1 MEWYTSCHLKAWQKT
16 IQQVAQNVKLCLQQ
30 YNTHIH
36 KLYVQLQAAGDVF
49 PVCTVRLWSSLE
61 RKH

>member
-36 KLYVQLQAAGDVF
+36 KLYVQLQAAMF
-49 PVCTVRLWSSLE
+49 SLSAL
-61 RKH
+61 